1 MKKFL
6 FFMAAF
12 IFLFSFAL
20 ADIHIKTKTHT
31 DAVIVMGQSQP
42 ERNEVIETWIGQDRY
57 ANHASD
63 TSMIIDLK
71 KNLLY
76 FLDHKE
82 KTYVEASLPL
92 DLSKL
97 LPPEMAQM
105 MSMMQMSVSVN
116 PTGQTKTI
124 GSWKCQGYEVSLS
137 MMMMPMKMT
146 VWATTDVPFDANQ
159 VMEKFQAPLLK
170 LQMRLDDNSLA
181 EFFKIKGYWISSE
194 VTGEIMGAKIHS
206 TSEVIEISK
215 ATPPPTAYSI
225 PADYKKTERLR
236 LR

>member
-1 MKKFL
+1 
-6 FFMAAF
+6 MAAF

-137 MMMMPMKMT
+137 MMMPMKMT

>member
-6 FFMAAF
+6 LFMAAF
-12 IFLFSFAL
+12 VFLFSFAL
-20 ADIHIKTKTHT
+20 ADIRIKTKTHT
-31 DAVIVMGQSQP
+31 DAVTIMGQSQP

-57 ANHASD
+57 ANHSSD
-63 TSMIIDLK
+63 MSMIVDLK

-76 FLDHKE
+76 LLDHKE

-92 DLSKL
+92 DISKL

-105 MSMMQMSVSVN
+105 MSMMQMSVTVN

-124 GSWKCQGYEVSLS
+124 GFWKCQGYEVNIS
-137 MMMMPMKMT
+137 MMMPMKMT

-159 VMEKFQAPLLK
+159 FMEKFQAPLLK
-170 LQMRLDDNSLA
+170 LQMGLDDKSLA
-181 EFFKIKGYWISSE
+181 EFLKIKGFWISSE
-194 VTGEIMGAKIHS
+194 VTGEVMGAKIYS

-215 ATPPPTAYSI
+215 ATPPATVYSI

-236 LR
+236 LK

>member
-12 IFLFSFAL
+12 IFLCSFAL

-31 DAVIVMGQSQP
+31 DAVTVMGQSQP

-57 ANHASD
+57 ANHSSD
-63 TSMIIDLK
+63 MSMIVDLK

-76 FLDHKE
+76 LLDHKE

-92 DLSKL
+92 DISKL
-97 LPPEMAQM
+97 LPPEMSQM

-116 PTGQTKTI
+116 PTNQTKTI
-124 GSWKCQGYEVSLS
+124 GSWKCQGYEVSIS
-137 MMMMPMKMT
+137 MMMMPMKMM
-146 VWATTDVPFDANQ
+146 VWATTDVPFDTNQ
-159 VMEKFQAPLLK
+159 FMEKFQAPLLK
-170 LQMRLDDNSLA
+170 LQMRLDGNSLA

-194 VTGEIMGAKIHS
+194 VTGVVMGAKIHS

-225 PADYKKTERLR
+225 PANYKKTERLR